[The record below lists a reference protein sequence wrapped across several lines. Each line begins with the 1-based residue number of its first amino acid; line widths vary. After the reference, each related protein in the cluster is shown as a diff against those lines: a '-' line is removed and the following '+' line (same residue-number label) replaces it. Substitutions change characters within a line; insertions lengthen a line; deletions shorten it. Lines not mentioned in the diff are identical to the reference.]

1 MARRYGSYGG
11 RDLPPAKGRGLGQ
24 VSSVLDQIIMI
35 GTTKTLR
42 GQPHKEGP

>member
-42 GQPHKEGP
+42 GQPHTEGP